1 MAHNESEYRTKEEK
15 EGGGERREKK
25 ENTMVPATFLEDF
38 SFDNKIAGS
47 FPLHP
52 PRGIVRT

>member
-15 EGGGERREKK
+15 EGGERREARRKK
-25 ENTMVPATFLEDF
+25 MVPATFLEDF

-47 FPLHP
+47 FPLHS